1 MNINFELDTERLEER
16 IEDEAF
22 DRVVN
27 NVTKEIYGGF
37 SIDRYNFKQSV
48 REAVVEKI
56 IEDCKDE
63 IIEKAA
69 NILSVRL
76 MRTKAAKEKLGE
88 VIEDVLEENK

>member
-1 MNINFELDTERLEER
+1 M
-16 IEDEAF
+16 
-22 DRVVN
+22 N
-27 NVTKEIYGGF
+27 NVTKAIYGGY
-37 SIDRYNFKQSV
+37 SSDTYNFKQNV

-69 NILSVRL
+69 NQLSVRL

-88 VIEDVLEENK
+88 VIEEVLEENK